1 MDSLL
6 FLIREYVP
14 RLPRAERRAAEYVLA
29 EPKKTLYFNISE
41 LAKQSGVS
49 QAAIVRFCRRIG
61 ADGFAGFKLR
71 LSHDVFRISDERY
84 LPDLDL
90 EADREPGTVVKNV
103 IAGVQRGMAWLESL
117 SDIHLLNSAVR
128 MIQEA
133 RLNHIF
139 GIGASSLAA
148 QDLYQKL
155 LRIGIP
161 ATAPLDTDLQITAA
175 CNLKAEDTAVVISY
189 SGETPAMLTAALW
202 AKKKGAGLITL
213 TMESKNS
220 LRNSAD
226 IALLVPASERVYR
239 TGAMVSRITQL
250 AVIDMLYSLLL
261 SKDLN
266 NTIHSIEDTMEA
278 THTLEDPKDANEE
291 KDV

>member
-6 FLIREYVP
+6 FLIREHVP
-14 RLPRAERRAAEYVLA
+14 GLPKAERKAAEYVLA
-29 EPKKTLYFNISE
+29 EPKKALYFNISE

-61 ADGFAGFKLR
+61 ADGFADFKLR
-71 LSHDVFRISDERY
+71 LSHDVFRVSDERY

-90 EADREPGTVVKNV
+90 ESDREPGAVVKNV
-103 IAGVQRGMAWLESL
+103 IAGVQRSIAWLESL
-117 SDIHLLNSAVR
+117 SDIHLLNGAVR
-128 MIQEA
+128 MIQDA
-133 RLNHIF
+133 RINHIF
-139 GIGASSLAA
+139 GVGASSLVA

-161 ATAPLDTDLQITAA
+161 VTAPLDTDLQITAA
-175 CNLKAEDTAVVISY
+175 CNLRAEDTAVVVSY
-189 SGETPAMLTAALW
+189 SGETPAMLTVAFW
-202 AKKKGAGLITL
+202 VKKKGAKLITL
-213 TMESKNS
+213 TMETKNS

-261 SKDLN
+261 SKDIN
-266 NTIHSIEDTMEA
+266 NTIHSIEDTMAA
-278 THTLEDPKDANEE
+278 THEQPDY
-291 KDV
+291 